1 MTTNYNINNVDLDST
16 YDFSPY
22 INVSDAN
29 YTNVSQL
36 AITARKSVMFGQQTL
51 TYAYLNVGSAF
62 NVAQYIGVP
71 KVDIDPVTITAVYPQ
86 GVIFTDTTNSQTY
99 FRGNFA
105 LLENCPNTFLSLNT
119 AQTPYISSPVQ
130 IGIESNWTNI
140 NCGYS
145 GALASKKTINTQI
158 TRNGSDW
165 LYGWGYNVYGQFPN
179 VISNSG
185 FYSPTPMY
193 VPGTWVN
200 FQSSSSSWYFLAVQS
215 NGTIWACGYNSSG
228 QLGLGDVVNR
238 STPTQVGTGNTWS
251 KVALTGSTTYALQSN
266 GTLWGWGSN
275 GSTQLGIS
283 DTTNRSSPIQLGSTS
298 TWTQIAAGRAW
309 GYGIQSNGTL
319 WGWALGNFGQAVGS
333 NYQIQVGTSLWK
345 QISSSGGFTAPYPFT
360 LGIQTDGTLWA
371 YGNNSWGQLGINTVG
386 GNYSSFVQVGSAN
399 NWAQISCGFTHWAAI
414 QSNGTLWVCG
424 INTFGELGIN
434 TTTVAVSTPIQV
446 GNLSTWIKVS
456 AGRSQTLA
464 IQSNGTLWVWGGP
477 QVAKYDDY
485 TQPNKIIY
493 GL

>member
-1 MTTNYNINNVDLDST
+1 MTTNYNINNVDSDST
-16 YDFSPY
+16 YDFSSY

-36 AITARKSVMFGQQTL
+36 AITARKSVMFGQQTS

-119 AQTPYISSPVQ
+119 AVTPYISSPVQ

-140 NCGYS
+140 SSGYV
-145 GALASKKTINTQI
+145 GGLATKKTISTQI

-165 LYGWGYNVYGQFPN
+165 LYGWGNNVYGQFP
-179 VISNSG
+179 SSG
-185 FYSPTPMY
+185 TYSPTPMY

-200 FQSSSSSWYFLAVQS
+200 FQSSSSSYHFLAVQS
-215 NGTIWACGYNSSG
+215 NGTLWSCGYNSFG
-228 QLGLGDVVNR
+228 QLGLGDVVSR
-238 STPTQVGTGNTWS
+238 STPIQVGTGNTWS
-251 KVALTGSTTYALQSN
+251 QVAIASGTSYALQSN

-275 GSTQLGIS
+275 GSSQLGIS
-283 DTTNRSSPIQLGSTS
+283 DTTSRSSPIQLGSTS
-298 TWTQIAAGRAW
+298 TWTQISAGRSW

-319 WGWALGNFGQAVGS
+319 WYWGS
-333 NYQIQVGTSLWK
+333 VPTTQLVASAISYQTQVGTSLWK
-345 QISSSGGFTAPYPFT
+345 QISANPGFVSPGPFV
-360 LGIQTDGTLWA
+360 LGIQSNGTLWA
-371 YGNNSWGQLGINTVG
+371 AGNNSWGQLGINTVG
-386 GNYSSFVQVGSAN
+386 GNYISFVQVGSAN
-399 NWAQISCGFTHWAAI
+399 NWAQISCGYTGWAAI

-434 TTTVAVSTPIQV
+434 TTTVAVSTPVQV

-456 AGRSQTLA
+456 TGKSQTLA
-464 IQSNGTLWVWGGP
+464 IQSNGTLWSWGGSF
-477 QVAKYDDY
+477 VAKYDDY